1 LLLLLLLLHFV
12 PFFQQ
17 LVSLFRLT
25 HLHRIAFPLLQN
37 GTNDFRRGKEVLLFS
52 RVKAS
57 TALATATKCTLKLHA
72 GASKTTVVD
81 YFHGPCAVLTG
92 TWAGWRSRGFGS
104 VVNAKAKV
112 KGPLAERLLRPRS
125 NALPTFHSSSM
136 VTHHSGG
143 RNAAIFLKERFVRGR
158 TI

>member
-1 LLLLLLLLHFV
+1 MEQMTSGGEKKYFSSAGWKHRQHLQLLRSV
-12 PFFQQ
+12 RSNAQ
-17 LVSLFRLT
+17 T
-25 HLHRIAFPLLQN
+25 
-37 GTNDFRRGKEVLLFS
+37 TCRGKQNH
-52 RVKAS
+52 R
-57 TALATATKCTLKLHA
+57 C
-72 GASKTTVVD
+72 G

-158 TI
+158 TIW

>member
-1 LLLLLLLLHFV
+1 MQGQAK
-12 PFFQQ
+12 P
-17 LVSLFRLT
+17 
-25 HLHRIAFPLLQN
+25 PLWILSWTVRCTDWYM
-37 GTNDFRRGKEVLLFS
+37 GGV
-52 RVKAS
+52 
-57 TALATATKCTLKLHA
+57 AL
-72 GASKTTVVD
+72 S
-81 YFHGPCAVLTG
+81 
-92 TWAGWRSRGFGS
+92 GFGS